1 MTTDLYRAIYEGQLQ
16 SVHQKYIMY
25 QILQGLYYLHSAQ
38 ILHRDLKP
46 SNILL
51 STQCEVKI
59 CDFGL
64 ARLSDGM
71 EGENVMTEGVATR
84 WYRSPEVLL
93 GSNNYDEKADLW
105 SVGCIFAEMLTK
117 SPLFNSSS
125 TVNHF

>member
-25 QILQGLYYLHSAQ
+25 QILQGLYYLHSAS

-64 ARLSDGM
+64 ARLSDGF
-71 EGENVMTEGVATR
+71 EGENVMT
-84 WYRSPEVLL
+84 
-93 GSNNYDEKADLW
+93 K
-105 SVGCIFAEMLTK
+105 
-117 SPLFNSSS
+117 
-125 TVNHF
+125 